1 MPLAVTVE
9 ASETFPSNQ
18 AITLSKL
25 RKGAKPNVAI
35 TGSVGATDL
44 EASSVSNT
52 NVASDAGITLGKLAG
67 QAENNIILVSDTSDA
82 DGKKLITSAPPDGG
96 AAIELSSGK
105 AKITP
110 SDETITGAKLDDK
123 SSDNLI
129 AHLTAT
135 TSVDSEDF
143 VMVHDSS
150 ITGDANV
157 KLKKVTVN
165 NIQAVGTTA
174 YALAAIV
181 PSANA
186 TIAGGNDFTAE
197 IDLDG
202 AAFQTL
208 DVTAAKYY
216 NIYIK
221 TGTYPTGGTTV
232 KTVSVKIKNTSS
244 STSASGTSTFGLST
258 NSGAS
263 KWPTGWIWPERA
275 SNIGPASIT
284 GTETGILSVTAF
296 GPNPSDVVAAWIVSV
311 P

>member
-18 AITLSKL
+18 AVTLSKL
-25 RKGAKPNVAI
+25 RKASKPNVAI

-44 EASSVSNT
+44 ENNAVSNA
-52 NVASDAGITLGKLAG
+52 NVASDAGIDISKLAG
-67 QAENNIILVSDTSDA
+67 QTEDNIILVSDTSDGS
-82 DGKKLITSAPPDGG
+82 GKKLITSAPPDGN

-123 SSDNLI
+123 ASDNLI
-129 AHLTAT
+129 AHLVTT
-135 TSVDSEDF
+135 TSVDAEDY

-174 YALAAIV
+174 YSLTAIT
-181 PSANA
+181 PTADSS
-186 TIAGGNDFTAE
+186 IAGNNDFKAE

-202 AAFQTL
+202 TAFQTL
-208 DVTAAKYY
+208 DVTAGKYY

-221 TGTYPTGGTTV
+221 TGTYPTSGNKV

-244 STSASGTSTFGLST
+244 STSANGTSNFGQST

-263 KWPTGWIWPERA
+263 KWPAGWIWPERA